1 MSGTQRPSFTEL
13 VDWVEGRLPSQRGAR
28 VSAQVDGDAQ
38 LQDAVEWIRRF
49 LATAAQAPLT
59 QPPDQLRAALRA
71 VFREQSGRRDGMRG
85 AARLVL
91 LFDSRRDHT
100 LSGVRGVD
108 ADMGIQLA
116 YTGDAADLVLDVC
129 HVSDTAARVD
139 GQLFLRDEQPAS
151 TEVAVRAADGR
162 LTHASGLDPLG
173 RFTAGEVPVGPIE
186 VRVRAGDVDVVA
198 ECDLTRTPDQ
208 S

>member
-1 MSGTQRPSFTEL
+1 MRSCS
-13 VDWVEGRLPSQRGAR
+13 
-28 VSAQVDGDAQ
+28 
-38 LQDAVEWIRRF
+38 DAVEWIRRF
-49 LATAAQAPLT
+49 LATAAQAPLHAT
-59 QPPDQLRAALRA
+59 ARSAARLRCEPCSAR
-71 VFREQSGRRDGMRG
+71 QSGRRDGMRG